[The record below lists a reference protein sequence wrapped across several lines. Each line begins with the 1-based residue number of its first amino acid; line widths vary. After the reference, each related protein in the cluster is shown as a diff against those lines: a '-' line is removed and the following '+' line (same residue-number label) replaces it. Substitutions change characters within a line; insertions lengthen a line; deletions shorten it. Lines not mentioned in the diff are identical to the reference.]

1 MSSQQPP
8 MSGEG
13 AGPAD
18 VSGRDQPS
26 EEELRAAYEAELE
39 RITTAE
45 VIMQTAV
52 SLLNLGARRLRP
64 PEGGFGAGRGV
75 AEQDAAAAQSA
86 LGGSPGA
93 GGRRDLE
100 QVRDAIDGVRGLM
113 DVLERRYPSELAP
126 LRDALSQLQL
136 AYAREAQASPA
147 PEGAASAQAGGAAGA
162 PGQSEPQQSGVKEGD
177 EEAGRGPGP
186 AESSGRLWVPGR

>member
-1 MSSQQPP
+1 MECPPTRGAVDRADLSRAKRSAATATAHRDRGVARGGVLGQRRGDAPDLRPGGESVSSQQPP

-13 AGPAD
+13 AGPAGAR
-18 VSGRDQPS
+18 GRDQPS
-26 EEELRAAYEAELE
+26 EEELRAAYQAELE

-64 PEGGFGAGRGV
+64 PEGRSDA

-86 LGGSPGA
+86 VGGSPGA

-100 QVRDAIDGVRGLM
+100 QVRDAIDG
-113 DVLERRYPSELAP
+113 
-126 LRDALSQLQL
+126 
-136 AYAREAQASPA
+136 
-147 PEGAASAQAGGAAGA
+147 
-162 PGQSEPQQSGVKEGD
+162 
-177 EEAGRGPGP
+177 
-186 AESSGRLWVPGR
+186 